1 MDALTAIRAYTQAG
15 ATGGAGGASEAAAP
29 GFDDMLSG
37 FLNQATDATRAAE
50 GQMAAHV
57 NGQTDLV
64 GVVTAITPFNGAIIM
79 AFQKLIPALMAGNSV
94 ILRPSPLTPLS
105 SLAFGEA
112 AAAAGLPAGVLS
124 VVVEEGAAGVV
135 LRAGGGDGRAGGGAG
150 AAVAGDDQP
159 VREGDSSGDSAAG
172 AGVLI

>member
-1 MDALTAIRAYTQAG
+1 MDALTAIRAYIQAG

-64 GVVTAITPFNGAIIM
+64 GVVTAIASAEASLETVVAVRDQVIAAYQEIM
-79 AFQKLIPALMAGNSV
+79 RMPI
-94 ILRPSPLTPLS
+94 
-105 SLAFGEA
+105 
-112 AAAAGLPAGVLS
+112 
-124 VVVEEGAAGVV
+124 
-135 LRAGGGDGRAGGGAG
+135 
-150 AAVAGDDQP
+150 
-159 VREGDSSGDSAAG
+159 
-172 AGVLI
+172 